1 MDISSN
7 NLDKRPTPIVPTPD
21 WTTNTNSEMEIASVE
36 PAAPAT
42 PAPTNNDIEN
52 NSSKNMQEVTDESAL
67 NRVSVISS
75 VSNQS
80 STMNINPGQTPTQ
93 SGTYTSVI
101 TPAMSTSQSLI
112 AGEVA
117 LTPTHSNFTPQSVN
131 PHSAMTAITPMVSG
145 TDQARSSIKVQNCV
159 STIHLGCELKL
170 LDIYC
175 RTRFSEYNPAR
186 FHGVV
191 MKIIDPRATALVFR
205 SGKVLCTGLRN
216 EHDSYIAARKFA
228 RIIQKL
234 GYPARFLDFKIQNF
248 IATADLRFPIRLEAL
263 QQAHGQFASYE
274 PELFPGLVYR
284 MVRPRVVLLI
294 FVNGK
299 IVFTGGKTRGEIN
312 EALDIIYPILR
323 SYRIS

>member
-1 MDISSN
+1 MSGNKDR
-7 NLDKRPTPIVPTPD
+7 LTTPTVPTPD
-21 WTTNTNSEMEIASVE
+21 WNIENDEMELSNNMNETKSKLLDVTESITASINI
-36 PAAPAT
+36 PNSTSNIHLNNMPQT
-42 PAPTNNDIEN
+42 PLQAGAST
-52 NSSKNMQEVTDESAL
+52 SAL
-67 NRVSVISS
+67 LKTPILSS
-75 VSNQS
+75 QNC
-80 STMNINPGQTPTQ
+80 IP
-93 SGTYTSVI
+93 
-101 TPAMSTSQSLI
+101 
-112 AGEVA
+112 GEVA
-117 LTPTHSNFTPQSVN
+117 LTPTHSTVTPQAVN
-131 PHSAMTAITPMVSG
+131 PHSSMSALTPMVSG
-145 TDQARSSIKVQNCV
+145 TNQARNSIKVQNCV
-159 STIHLGCELKL
+159 STVHLGCELKL

-234 GYPARFLDFKIQNF
+234 GYQAKFLDFKIQNF

-299 IVFTGGKTRGEIN
+299 IVFTGGKTRNEIH

>member
-1 MDISSN
+1 MEQTQEDTFESN
-7 NLDKRPTPIVPTPD
+7 LKPEVLQDNGIINRDTVI
-21 WTTNTNSEMEIASVE
+21 NTVGS
-36 PAAPAT
+36 
-42 PAPTNNDIEN
+42 
-52 NSSKNMQEVTDESAL
+52 
-67 NRVSVISS
+67 
-75 VSNQS
+75 QS
-80 STMNINPGQTPTQ
+80 SDTYNLNNMAQTPTE
-93 SGTYTSVI
+93 SGSNYSLLT
-101 TPAMSTSQSLI
+101 TPLISQNRI
-112 AGEVA
+112 PGEVS
-117 LTPTHSNFTPQSVN
+117 LTPTHSAFTPQVVN
-131 PHSAMTAITPMVSG
+131 PHSSMTTLTPMVSG
-145 TDQARSSIKVQNCV
+145 SNQAKNSIKVQNCV
-159 STIHLGCELKL
+159 STVHLGCDLKL

-234 GYPARFLDFKIQNF
+234 GYPAKFLDFKIQNF

-299 IVFTGGKTRGEIN
+299 IVFTGGKTRAEIH
-312 EALDIIYPILR
+312 EALEIIYPILR

>member
-1 MDISSN
+1 MEMSESNSSRTR
-7 NLDKRPTPIVPTPD
+7 DRQTTPSVPAHD
-21 WTTNTNSEMEIASVE
+21 WNIENYEMEISVQE
-36 PAAPAT
+36 PKGMSSHMKPHDVIQD
-42 PAPTNNDIEN
+42 NNYSN
-52 NSSKNMQEVTDESAL
+52 K
-67 NRVSVISS
+67 VSVIST
-75 VSNQS
+75 VSSQLSNAAS
-80 STMNINPGQTPTQ
+80 NNIAQTPAQ
-93 SGTYTSVI
+93 YGTSNSSLS
-101 TPAMSTSQSLI
+101 TPIPSMSNRI
-112 AGEVA
+112 AGDVT
-117 LTPTHSNFTPQSVN
+117 LTPNHSAFTPQSVN
-131 PHSAMTAITPMVSG
+131 PHSSMTALTPMVSG
-145 TDQARSSIKVQNCV
+145 TNQARNSIRVQNCV
-159 STIHLGCELKL
+159 STVHLGCELKL

-234 GYPARFLDFKIQNF
+234 GYPAKFLDFKIQNF

-299 IVFTGGKTRGEIN
+299 IVFTGGKTRNEIH

>member
-7 NLDKRPTPIVPTPD
+7 NLDKMSTPSVPTPD
-21 WTTNTNSEMEIASVE
+21 WTTNAQNEMEIPLVE
-36 PAAPAT
+36 APAPST
-42 PAPTNNDIEN
+42 PALSSNHDNNL
-52 NSSKNMQEVTDESAL
+52 SSKYIQDVTNESHT
-67 NRVSVISS
+67 NRASVISS
-75 VSNQS
+75 
-80 STMNINPGQTPTQ
+80 TTNPTQTPTQ
-93 SGTYTSVI
+93 CGTHSSVI
-101 TPAMSTSQSLI
+101 TPAISTSQSLI
-112 AGEVA
+112 TGEVA
-117 LTPTHSNFTPQSVN
+117 LTPTHSTFTPQSIN

>member
-1 MDISSN
+1 MSVQNIE
-7 NLDKRPTPIVPTPD
+7 KKTPCVPTPD
-21 WTTNTNSEMEIASVE
+21 WSINLNNEMETGNEDTAEKKKDSNLQDDTE
-36 PAAPAT
+36 DAFS
-42 PAPTNNDIEN
+42 N
-52 NSSKNMQEVTDESAL
+52 
-67 NRVSVISS
+67 NRVSVISR
-75 VSNQS
+75 VSNQMGHTNNGN
-80 STMNINPGQTPTQ
+80 STNINHTPVHCGT
-93 SGTYTSVI
+93 SGSSVA
-101 TPAMSTSQSLI
+101 TPAMPSSQSYI

-117 LTPTHSNFTPQSVN
+117 LTPTHSHFTPQAIN

-145 TDQARSSIKVQNCV
+145 TDQAKNSIKVQNCV

-234 GYPARFLDFKIQNF
+234 GYPAKFLDFKIQNF

>member
-1 MDISSN
+1 MDTN
-7 NLDKRPTPIVPTPD
+7 QEPPTDKDRTSTALTKPAVPAPD
-21 WTTNTNSEMEIASVE
+21 WSIQNHEMDMSSQEACDKNLNINSSHKESVTNSIA
-36 PAAPAT
+36 
-42 PAPTNNDIEN
+42 
-52 NSSKNMQEVTDESAL
+52 KQ
-67 NRVSVISS
+67 
-75 VSNQS
+75 VSNGDAKRDA
-80 STMNINPGQTPTQ
+80 PTPTQ
-93 SGTYTSVI
+93 SVPSNSSLVA
-101 TPAMSTSQSLI
+101 TPVLTSQNRI
-112 AGEVA
+112 PGEVA
-117 LTPTHSNFTPQSVN
+117 LTPTHSAFTPHTLN
-131 PHSAMTAITPMVSG
+131 PHSSMTALTPMVSG
-145 TDQARSSIKVQNCV
+145 SNQAKNSIKVQNCV
-159 STIHLGCELKL
+159 STVHLGCELKL

-216 EHDSYIAARKFA
+216 EHDSYLAARKFA

-234 GYPARFLDFKIQNF
+234 GYPAKFLDFKIQNF

-299 IVFTGGKTRGEIN
+299 IVFTGGKTRGEIH